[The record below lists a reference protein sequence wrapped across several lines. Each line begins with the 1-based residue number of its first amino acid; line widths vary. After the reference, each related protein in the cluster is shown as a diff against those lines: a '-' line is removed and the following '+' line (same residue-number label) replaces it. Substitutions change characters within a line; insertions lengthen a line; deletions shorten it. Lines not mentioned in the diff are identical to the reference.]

1 LVKRF
6 RVVQEAKEVF
16 WDRWVQEAFQS
27 LFKQKWYKYERDAR
41 VGDVVLREDETAA
54 GQTYKYALIV
64 KVHAGVDGR
73 IRSADIEDKIPG
85 ENKFRV

>member
-1 LVKRF
+1 M
-6 RVVQEAKEVF
+6 
-16 WDRWVQEAFQS
+16 
-27 LFKQKWYKYERDAR
+27 
-41 VGDVVLREDETAA
+41 GDVVLREDETAA